1 MLLTPRDHQILR
13 LAVPSIVSNVTVP
26 LLSLVDLTIA
36 GHFGAASYIG
46 AIAVG
51 SMMLNMIYWIFG
63 FLRMG
68 TSGLTSQAYGRQ
80 RTDEMGQSFFR
91 AVTVAAGFALC
102 LIVLQ
107 QPILFLSHY
116 LIDATPEV
124 WRMAG
129 LYFHILIW
137 GAPAMLGLYCINGWL
152 VGMQNSR
159 YTMVVALVQNLL
171 NIGLSLF
178 FVCVLG
184 WKIEGC
190 AAGTLLA
197 QYVGLGLGLYFCRHH
212 FRPCLQLKFWRS
224 SFARPDMRRFFG
236 VNRDIFLRTL
246 CLVAV
251 TTCFTAGGAAGG
263 EVVLAVNALLMQLFM
278 LFSYVMDGFAYTGE
292 ALGGRYFG
300 AADEGAFRAVVRRL
314 FGWGVVLAVLFTL
327 IYSVGGSA
335 FLRLLTNDM
344 TVVGAAATYFP
355 WAVAIPLVSFSA
367 FLLDGIYV
375 GTTSTRPMLVAMVG
389 AMIGFFVVELG
400 LRPWFHN
407 HALWAGFLLYLGL
420 RGGIEALYYRKVAGQ
435 IARTEN

>member
-124 WRMAG
+124 WRMAA

-236 VNRDIFLRTL
+236 INRDIFLRTL

-263 EVVLAVNALLMQLFM
+263 EVVLAVNALLMQLLHKFIQ
-278 LFSYVMDGFAYTGE
+278 LLL
-292 ALGGRYFG
+292 ALDINAG
-300 AADEGAFRAVVRRL
+300 RRL
-314 FGWGVVLAVLFTL
+314 IKDQQLRAAQQCSGNQYLLAL
-327 IYSVGGSA
+327 
-335 FLRLLTNDM
+335 
-344 TVVGAAATYFP
+344 AAAQR
-355 WAVAIPLVSFSA
+355 A
-367 FLLDGIYV
+367 D
-375 GTTSTRPMLVAMVG
+375 
-389 AMIGFFVVELG
+389 
-400 LRPWFHN
+400 
-407 HALWAGFLLYLGL
+407 
-420 RGGIEALYYRKVAGQ
+420 
-435 IARTEN
+435 

>member
-124 WRMAG
+124 WRMAA

-224 SFARPDMRRFFG
+224 SFARSDMRRFFG

-263 EVVLAVNALLMQLFM
+263 E
-278 LFSYVMDGFAYTGE
+278 
-292 ALGGRYFG
+292 
-300 AADEGAFRAVVRRL
+300 
-314 FGWGVVLAVLFTL
+314 VVLAVLFTL